1 MIAKNVTYFRNKK
14 KIIDNISLNMSD
26 SGLLMIT
33 GPNGAGKST
42 LLKILSGII
51 KPTSGTIVNELSL
64 AFVPDSSENYFVGLS
79 PKVYFN
85 FLRIELKIELG
96 DFDERINSLKERL
109 NYSDELLNREIN
121 SLSLG
126 EKKKTML
133 IGAFLV
139 NPDLYLMDEP
149 LSGLDKES
157 LENLITIIEEK
168 RVEGKKF
175 IIISHDNLSLFKN
188 IDNQINLEKQRE

>member
-1 MIAKNVTYFRNKK
+1 
-14 KIIDNISLNMSD
+14 MSD